1 MHTEQDISKIIDE
14 IIKIKKVSSPKIK
27 SKLKAILTKYN
38 RIIKYKKEL
47 STLYGEKINKNNI
60 NHMNMLYDIYSHFN
74 KNDRNIKEI
83 DQKWRKIKIF
93 II

>member
-1 MHTEQDISKIIDE
+1 
-14 IIKIKKVSSPKIK
+14 
-27 SKLKAILTKYN
+27 
-38 RIIKYKKEL
+38 
-47 STLYGEKINKNNI
+47 
-60 NHMNMLYDIYSHFN
+60 MNMLYDIYSHFN